1 MGCEHGCSK
10 AWPMTLEEPAPD
22 AAPFG
27 LLRFSRL
34 CGLAPDV
41 VRDCAQEQGM
51 EVSELVDNV
60 VYASAPAASSHPVI
74 LAKWLVQFHFD
85 RDRLRDIHVERGL
98 IGP

>member
-1 MGCEHGCSK
+1 
-10 AWPMTLEEPAPD
+10 MTLEQPAS
-22 AAPFG
+22 AAGPVG
-27 LLRFSRL
+27 LLRLSRL
-34 CGLAPDV
+34 CGVAPEA
-41 VRDCAQEQGM
+41 VRDFAREQGM

-85 RDRLRDIHVERGL
+85 GDRLRDIRVERGL